1 MNEGFILIPNSIFD
15 KYLSELTP
23 SEFSVLM
30 AIIRKTWGWNKT
42 EDRISVSQISMAT
55 NLTNK
60 TIINS
65 LKVLEQKKI
74 ISTKKRHNRTTKI
87 RLRLNKTSG
96 NFTPQTYQ
104 TSGKFTPQLVEN
116 LHTQQYN
123 NNTYKPRQDTSP
135 ILGGLIDLSQFEDS

>member
-1 MNEGFILIPNSIFD
+1 MNEGYIPIPNSIFD
-15 KYLSELTP
+15 KYLGELTS

-42 EDRISVSQISMAT
+42 EDRISVSQISTAT

-87 RLRLNKTSG
+87 RLRLDK
-96 NFTPQTYQ
+96 

-123 NNTYKPRQDTSP
+123 NNTYKPRHQDNVV
-135 ILGGLIDLSQFEDS
+135 LGGLMDLSQFEDS

>member
-1 MNEGFILIPNSIFD
+1 MNAGFTQIPNEIFD
-15 KYLSELTP
+15 KYQKELKT

-87 RLRLNKTSG
+87 RLRLDKTSG
-96 NFTPQTYQ
+96 KFTPQTKQ
-104 TSGKFTPQLVEN
+104 TSGKITPQLVEN
-116 LHTQQYN
+116 LHTQN
-123 NNTYKPRQDTSP
+123 KRNTIYYDRENQV
-135 ILGGLIDLSQFEDS
+135 LGGLMTMDD